1 MIKHL
6 YRWLIVTILSIIGFG
21 NSISIYA
28 GVADPPTLSTAESPT
43 YYVIMNVSFGTYLRY
58 EGHDRNRPRLRNL
71 SDMNDASLWYFTSAN
86 SSTRAQDGVNFV
98 SKGAVDE
105 TETFNVGTLFNPDYQ
120 KYKEGVFE
128 GECLSFDKQYA
139 NNLAFFEQPEANTI
153 WYVHKS
159 PYDNAGCVISHTA
172 GQPATGT
179 TNCWFF
185 DKDGSNYYIKTGN
198 LENQDYYKYAFYN
211 YQDLLDLAA
220 AIGMNTTSYESAD
233 RTSGASFKTLI
244 TAINTF
250 KSNTSTPTL
259 TEGSYLLRNRRT
271 GLYMNTNGTAL
282 TGVSTPTQYSV
293 WRIKNEG
300 GTWFIVS
307 KDDPVNGTSIRLT
320 TGQEQPWD
328 LDPAHSQAFN
338 PTVAKSSDGDPRY
351 LKLNYQE
358 GNNIYSLSMHTTE
371 HYIYRTTSGG
381 ITSDWELIPVT
392 KDANGVMAYTSEGED
407 YTAYHVVE
415 SEDALIPVDDSPANV
430 RYFRIQNMTRSV
442 SAYDEDRFNGGGWL
456 EDVDKM
462 HFTYRKDSEG
472 VTDDVFQN
480 PKAFDWNKQ
489 EAMLMYTAKDVPF
502 YAAECDMSHAS
513 ALWEFVLIGRGSV
526 NDENATGL
534 ISPEHNIYALRNA
547 NTGMYIKG
555 VSDVLSEDGR
565 SFLKTTDSRNDAV
578 KFYLTKLVDGQWA
591 FNVYGS
597 TNGSGSDVAD
607 GCLYIDGQSSGY
619 HGGMNWLSNK
629 VATANSHSA
638 WSIIA
643 APTLVLPMLVRDLT
657 EDLSDTGRSHEYD
670 WTTFYYPFD
679 VTLSNQNPDEEEI
692 KIYVGEWADV
702 YTYNNGNKGG
712 RIEMTEVPDVP
723 AGNAVFMSS
732 TKNNGESY
740 KKVILDVWAAG
751 SRKTTANLTDFNTNV
766 WKGNIESGDVIDGN
780 PNYIATTWRNY
791 WVLSRNSKGYL
802 RLLHPAADYLLPNRA
817 YLDALTTTAVS
828 GQTNISQFQL
838 LFRTPTEIKG
848 IEENANTYNHKPVI
862 YNIQGQRMNGTL
874 PRGLYIIDGKKV
886 FVK

>member
-6 YRWLIVTILSIIGFG
+6 YRWLIVTFLSIIGFG
-21 NSISIYA
+21 NNLSIYA

-98 SKGAVDE
+98 SKGAIDE
-105 TETFNVGTLFNPDYQ
+105 THAYVTNT
-120 KYKEGVFE
+120 FE
-128 GECLSFDKQYA
+128 GPCLSYDRQY
-139 NNLAFFEQPEANTI
+139 NSNLAFFEQPEANTI

-172 GQPATGT
+172 GQPTTGT
-179 TNCWFF
+179 TNCWYY
-185 DKDGSNYYIKTGN
+185 DKVALIGEDNYFIKLGN
-198 LENQDYYKYAFYN
+198 LENQDYYKYAFYS
-211 YQDLLDLAA
+211 YQDLLNLAA

-307 KDDPVNGTSIRLT
+307 KDDPANGTSIRLT

-338 PTVAKSSDGDPRY
+338 PTVGRSSDGDPRY
-351 LKLNYQE
+351 LKLQYSE
-358 GNNIYSLSMHTTE
+358 TTGTVIPTTTTYSLSMHTTD

-392 KDANGVMAYTSEGED
+392 KDANGVMTYTTEGEEH
-407 YTAYHVVE
+407 TAYPVVE

-462 HFTYRKDSEG
+462 HFTYRIESVSADGK
-472 VTDDVFQN
+472 VFEYDKN
-480 PKAFDWNKQ
+480 LQ
-489 EAMLMYTAKDVPF
+489 EATLMYSAKDVPF

-555 VSDVLSEDGR
+555 VSDVVNEDSR

-591 FNVYGS
+591 MNVYGS
-597 TNGSGSDVAD
+597 TNGSGSDVAN
-607 GCLYIDGQSSGY
+607 GCLYIDGQSAGY
-619 HGGMNWLSNK
+619 HGGLTWSSNK
-629 VATANSHSA
+629 VAAADSHSA

-643 APTLVLPMLVRDLT
+643 APTLELPMLLRDLVR
-657 EDLSDTGRSHEYD
+657 EDGDTGHNELYD

-679 VTLSNQNPDEEEI
+679 VTLSNQNPDGQEVNI
-692 KIYVGEWADV
+692 FVGQWEDT
-702 YTYNNGNKGG
+702 YTYSSGKKGG
-712 RIEMTEVPDVP
+712 KINMTEVNDVP
-723 AGNAVFMSS
+723 AENAVFIRS

-740 KKVILDVWAAG
+740 TKLILNVWAAG
-751 SRKTTANLTDFNTNV
+751 SGMTTSQPTEFLNNV

-780 PNYIATTWRNY
+780 PNYIATTWRDY
-791 WVLSRNSKGYL
+791 WILSKNFNGYL

-817 YLDALTTTAVS
+817 YIDAQTATAVS
-828 GQTNISQFQL
+828 GQSNITQFQL
-838 LFRTPTEIKG
+838 LFSRPTEIEG
-848 IEENANTYNHKPVI
+848 VQENANTSAHKPVI

-886 FVK
+886 FIK